1 MDRHEPPNFY
11 GANFPNQNFNRQ
23 GPDMM
28 NSAYKNPY
36 VNGAPDYPTPNG
48 NGANQQ
54 QQQPQNPQKNPN
66 AASIL
71 SDSSCTTAL
80 CKLNQG
86 KPVTIYCTFT
96 DSAEWHDKVFKGILF
111 SASDD
116 NIMLYNQQEGKFT
129 IIVAVYVNFME
140 FYDINLLEIPKETKV
155 GSSNAE

>member
-28 NSAYKNPY
+28 NPAYKNPY
-36 VNGAPDYPTPNG
+36 MNGTPDYPTPNN

-54 QQQPQNPQKNPN
+54 QQQNSQMNFNSAPVP
-66 AASIL
+66 
-71 SDSSCTTAL
+71 SDTSCTTSL

-86 KPVTIYCTFT
+86 KPVTVYCTFT

-111 SASDD
+111 SAADD

-129 IIVAVYVNFME
+129 IIVSVYINFLE
-140 FYDINLLEIPKETKV
+140 FYDITLLDIPKDTNT
-155 GSSNAE
+155 GSQKTE